1 MLNSPFNSV
10 PLTPVGQPSVP
21 GDLTQIVQQAMQNPK
36 AFEEMVRQHNPA
48 AYQQACQ
55 LRNSMSPQMLL
66 QTAQA
71 KGINPAILRMLG
83 LG

>member
-1 MLNSPFNSV
+1 MNNPFNKV
-10 PLTPVGQPSVP
+10 PMTPVGGGHP
-21 GDLTQIVQQAMQNPK
+21 DLTQIVQQAMQNPK
-36 AFEEMVRQHNPA
+36 AFEEMVKQNNPA

-71 KGINPAILRMLG
+71 KGINPAILKMLG

>member
-1 MLNSPFNSV
+1 MNNPFNKV
-10 PLTPVGQPSVP
+10 PMTPVGGVQP
-21 GDLTQIVQQAMQNPK
+21 DLTQIVQQAMQNPK
-36 AFEEMVRQHNPA
+36 AFEEMVKQNNPA

-55 LRNSMSPQMLL
+55 LRNNVSPQMLL

-71 KGINPAILRMLG
+71 KGINPAILKMLG

>member
-1 MLNSPFNSV
+1 MNNPFNNI
-10 PLTPVGQPSVP
+10 PMTPVGGQS
-21 GDLTQIVQQAMQNPK
+21 DLTQIVQQAMQNPK
-36 AFEEMVRQHNPA
+36 AFEEMVKQNNPA

-71 KGINPAILRMLG
+71 KGINPAILKMLG